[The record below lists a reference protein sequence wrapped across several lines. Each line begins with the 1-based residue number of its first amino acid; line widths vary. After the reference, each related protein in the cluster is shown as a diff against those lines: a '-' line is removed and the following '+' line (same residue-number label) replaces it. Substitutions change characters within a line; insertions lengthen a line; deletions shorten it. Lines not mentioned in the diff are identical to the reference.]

1 MASPYNPAGIEPETS
16 PASGEEPLWALETE
30 SLYLML
36 GGRTLKTLEFPALV
50 LTTPFT
56 RLNSGIE
63 QAGPPWND
71 LPRGVDVAVVPALP
85 AESRPPALAVL
96 PSLIRYVPKYSPRYF
111 VDLSGSFEEYLAKL
125 GQNARHNLRRRI
137 KRFTEFSGGEIQWK
151 AFRAPEEMSAF
162 HSLAGAVAENSWQKR
177 TGGRLFPQVVSLDQL
192 TSLAAAGRVRAY
204 ALYHQE
210 RPVAFSYCVGQHENL
225 VYTMIGYDEA
235 YAQWSPGNVL
245 YYLFMKSLF
254 EENRYQHLDFTDGIL
269 AYKDF
274 IKTDSIPCAR
284 VLYFRRTLKHRLIIA
299 ADLGLMRISTASGRL
314 LNSLG
319 LKARLKKLI
328 LGKGARPGQA

>member
-1 MASPYNPAGIEPETS
+1 MDIARNPTNIEPEAS
-16 PASGEEPLWALETE
+16 SAAAGEPAWAPATET
-30 SLYLML
+30 LYLSL
-36 GGRTLKTLEFPALV
+36 GGRTLKTLDFPALV

-56 RLNSGIE
+56 RLNLDIE
-63 QAGPPWND
+63 QAAPPWNE
-71 LPRGVDVAVVPALP
+71 LPPGADVAVVPALP
-85 AESRPPALAVL
+85 VESRPPALAVL
-96 PSLIRYVPKYSPRYF
+96 PKLIRYVPKYSPRYF
-111 VDLSGSFEEYLAKL
+111 ADLSGSFEEYLAKL

-151 AFRAPEEMSAF
+151 AFRAPGEMSAF
-162 HSLAGAVAENSWQKR
+162 YAAAGAVAEKSWQKR
-177 TGGRLFPQVVSLDQL
+177 TGGRVFPQVVSLDQL

-204 ALYHQE
+204 VLFHQE

-225 VYTMIGYDEA
+225 VYTMIGYDED

-254 EENRYQHLDFTDGIL
+254 EENRYRHLDFTDGIL

-299 ADLGLMRISTASGRL
+299 ADLGLIRISTGSGRL

-319 LKARLKKLI
+319 LKAKLKKLM
-328 LGKGARPGQA
+328 LGKGARPGQV